1 MVGRDGDAQGEG
13 SCRREETMRAPLAG
27 APPERHPERRAS
39 RDRYASMRYLIP
51 ATLLVA
57 LAACSSPDAPANDA
71 TMTGT
76 GEYDGVKNAAVE
88 PVTLPAPAANTV
100 TPAPAATAKLEA
112 DYLGKWIGV
121 EGMVLDVKKRAGGGV
136 TLDMVWGLDPGDKG
150 TFPGS
155 VTAEG
160 LRFTRNGKDEIL
172 VPSDGDATGLKWL
185 AGKKDCLTVKT
196 GEGYCR
202 A

>member
-1 MVGRDGDAQGEG
+1 
-13 SCRREETMRAPLAG
+13 MRAPLA
-27 APPERHPERRAS
+27 APAPKRHPERRRAA
-39 RDRYASMRYLIP
+39 DRYAPMRYPLS
-51 ATLLVA
+51 AALLAA
-57 LAACSSPDAPANDA
+57 LAACSSPTPAGNDA
-71 TMTGT
+71 AMTGT
-76 GEYDGVKNAAVE
+76 GEYDGVAND
-88 PVTLPAPAANTV
+88 PAPATV
-100 TPAPAATAKLEA
+100 AATAPDATNATTPEPAATAKLEA

-121 EGMVLDVKKRAGGGV
+121 EGMVLTVAKAAGGGV
-136 TLDMVWGLDPGDKG
+136 TLDMVWGVDPSDKG
-150 TFPGS
+150 IFPGS

-185 AGKKDCLTVKT
+185 AGKKDCLTVKP

>member
-1 MVGRDGDAQGEG
+1 MTIRIL
-13 SCRREETMRAPLAG
+13 S
-27 APPERHPERRAS
+27 
-39 RDRYASMRYLIP
+39 
-51 ATLLVA
+51 VA
-57 LAACSSPDAPANDA
+57 LLAVVSACSSPAPVANDA
-71 TMTGT
+71 ALTGT
-76 GEYDGVKNAAVE
+76 GEYDGVKNAE
-88 PVTLPAPAANTV
+88 QPASPPTPAANPV
-100 TPAPAATAKLEA
+100 APMPAATAKLEA

-121 EGMVLDVKKRAGGGV
+121 EGMFLDVTKREGGGV
-136 TLDMVWGLDPGDKG
+136 TLEMQWDLDNRG

-160 LRFTRNGKDEIL
+160 LRFQRNGKDEIL

-185 AGKKDCLTVKT
+185 AGKRDCLTVRA